1 MPIDDTFSALY
12 LPADLDQPVRPVQI
26 RNHADIS
33 GLLNGWAEQ
42 TRYDRDSVIFVHE
55 TGRLDGMAMNER
67 ATAYI
72 KTLSDSAKQGRMVDA
87 PQDYGLY
94 GPAVVVGVTEAGD
107 LTDVPQRVVDHLN
120 GLQVTPAV
128 VAEVD
133 QAARLFQIGYTTVE
147 DNLHHIERISQ
158 PQTHVNATAELNDHF
173 ILLINADDGFAFDAE
188 TAQMMLSALEDGE
201 EFEATVE
208 DRTYFLMDAGGED
221 QTIDIRNKNG
231 PHLGYDLS

>member
-33 GLLNGWAEQ
+33 GLLNDWAEQ

-107 LTDVPQRVVDHLN
+107 LTDVPQRVVDHLD
-120 GLQVTPAV
+120 GLQVTPLEAIDVQKQYV
-128 VAEVD
+128 VGYSVGEEGRIEHLGQPTSYAG
-133 QAARLFQIGYTTVE
+133 ALF
-147 DNLHHIERISQ
+147 
-158 PQTHVNATAELNDHF
+158 ELNDHF
-173 ILLINADDGFAFDAE
+173 IALINADEGFAFEAS
-188 TAQMMLSALEDGE
+188 TAQDVLSELEQGE
-201 EFEATVE
+201 PFTAGVE
-208 DRTYFLMDAGGED
+208 DRTYFIVEAE
-221 QTIDIRNKNG
+221 G
-231 PHLGYDLS
+231 PEQGHGLSYTQGL